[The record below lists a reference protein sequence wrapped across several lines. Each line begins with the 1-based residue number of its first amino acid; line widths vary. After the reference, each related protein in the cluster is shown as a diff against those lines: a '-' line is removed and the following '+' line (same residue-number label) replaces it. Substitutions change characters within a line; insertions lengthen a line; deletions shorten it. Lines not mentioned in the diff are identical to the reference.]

1 MRSQGGVGGEFVEA
15 HGDPF
20 EGFNLVEEPFD
31 EIALTMDPLIPSALS
46 LIGCR

>member
-1 MRSQGGVGGEFVEA
+1 VRRQGGYGVEFVEA

-20 EGFNLVEEPFD
+20 EVFNLVEEPFD
-31 EIALTMDPLIPSALS
+31 EIALTMDRLIPSTLS